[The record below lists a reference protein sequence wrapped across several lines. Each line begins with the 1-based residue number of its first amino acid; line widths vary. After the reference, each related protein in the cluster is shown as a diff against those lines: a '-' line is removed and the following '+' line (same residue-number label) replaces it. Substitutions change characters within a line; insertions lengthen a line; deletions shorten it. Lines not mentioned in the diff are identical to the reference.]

1 LPLDSPLFAGGAVLA
16 VPVLSFRVA
25 GERVPVVPGVTV
37 LGAICVG
44 RMGRAEHYVVAA
56 DGPALPRYPLPK
68 FTFAVEMDDVLLPGS
83 QIAHSARNGQALK
96 RCHLLHSRDAYPGTG
111 VGLAVVQK
119 IVHRHQGT
127 ITIADNPGGGTRI
140 TLTIPAATPGTALD
154 PRAAADCDDPDR
166 WVLR

>member
-1 LPLDSPLFAGGAVLA
+1 
-16 VPVLSFRVA
+16 
-25 GERVPVVPGVTV
+25 
-37 LGAICVG
+37 
-44 RMGRAEHYVVAA
+44 
-56 DGPALPRYPLPK
+56 
-68 FTFAVEMDDVLLPGS
+68 MDDVLLPGS

-140 TLTIPAATPGTALD
+140 TLTIPATTLD
-154 PRAAADCDDPDR
+154 PTPDTTAEPPRTGDDPDR
-166 WVLR
+166 WMLR

>member
-1 LPLDSPLFAGGAVLA
+1 
-16 VPVLSFRVA
+16 
-25 GERVPVVPGVTV
+25 
-37 LGAICVG
+37 
-44 RMGRAEHYVVAA
+44 MGRAEHYVVAA

-140 TLTIPAATPGTALD
+140 TLTIPAATPGTTTPGTVPAATPGTALD